1 MALGQRTALRQRFLR
16 GLARLARIARSARLS
31 KRTSRRPRDHFHD
44 GPDQRSSRRRH
55 HGRRFSYSHQHHR
68 GGDPMVIVRSR
79 RGGWMVAELM
89 MAISLLAVAMIP
101 LAFSFR
107 GEQKLARTHYH
118 QVIAMEIVDGEMEFL
133 QAGHWRNF
141 PAGEQ

>member
-1 MALGQRTALRQRFLR
+1 MV
-16 GLARLARIARSARLS
+16 IAR
-31 KRTSRRPRDHFHD
+31 P
-44 GPDQRSSRRRH
+44 
-55 HGRRFSYSHQHHR
+55 
-68 GGDPMVIVRSR
+68 R
-79 RGGWMVAELM
+79 RGGWLVAELM
-89 MAISLLAVAMIP
+89 IAIAVLSIAMIP

-141 PAGEQ
+141 PQGEHPYTVKVDAATNLPPGIFLLTRTEKILRLEWRPQKKKTAPAVSREISLLKN